1 MKRFGKAALGG
12 GILSIWTGRQFSV
25 KEARE
30 EDIHRAL
37 RGETVPPAPVE
48 ASPLEPAD

>member
-1 MKRFGKAALGG
+1 MPRFDLDRAAVQREG
-12 GILSIWTGRQFSV
+12 S
-25 KEARE
+25 RE

-48 ASPLEPAD
+48 ASPLESTD